1 MLDFKLGAVS
11 LAQQTGAKIVPF
23 AVNNN
28 YKIGGDNLMVRV
40 GKPIEVKVTDDLVQK
55 NEELRDTIATMI
67 WDNMEL
73 EQEIKCRQKVKKK

>member
-1 MLDFKLGAVS
+1 
-11 LAQQTGAKIVPF
+11 
-23 AVNNN
+23 
-28 YKIGGDNLMVRV
+28 MVRV

>member
-1 MLDFKLGAVS
+1 
-11 LAQQTGAKIVPF
+11 
-23 AVNNN
+23 
-28 YKIGGDNLMVRV
+28 MVRV

-67 WDNMEL
+67 WYNMEL